1 MWSEPNRDEKLTDF
15 LLEWDEIDGGPFPLI
30 STENG
35 DASVLPAS
43 DRGCIITSNWDLQ
56 ESRAIQSSTLLEEG
70 NTVIEN
76 RGAAR
81 DLSNVNSKDNLHLNP
96 IPENWCVI
104 VQQYCTAVSGGQPRQ
119 RALHNDW
126 LQMPVLTVR
135 VICIDRIEL
144 LTSKC
149 DSRGGNW
156 ETVISDWHQTVFD
169 ELDRVIDEE
178 QEKPLN
184 DVDCNKQY
192 RNTTEAFYRT
202 ILCDALLS
210 YEPLSTDLSDPFRP
224 KARSPLEIHGLRA
237 AVKLTIDNRR
247 LFITAGGTMGLC
259 SAKTQIGDEVF
270 FFSGAVYPYVIRRTA
285 DDSGCTM
292 VEGTCYLDGWMDGV
306 AFLETPELDDFIL
319 W

>member
-1 MWSEPNRDEKLTDF
+1 
-15 LLEWDEIDGGPFPLI
+15 
-30 STENG
+30 
-35 DASVLPAS
+35 
-43 DRGCIITSNWDLQ
+43 
-56 ESRAIQSSTLLEEG
+56 
-70 NTVIEN
+70 
-76 RGAAR
+76 
-81 DLSNVNSKDNLHLNP
+81 
-96 IPENWCVI
+96 
-104 VQQYCTAVSGGQPRQ
+104 
-119 RALHNDW
+119 
-126 LQMPVLTVR
+126 
-135 VICIDRIEL
+135 
-144 LTSKC
+144 
-149 DSRGGNW
+149 
-156 ETVISDWHQTVFD
+156 VISDWHQTVFD
-169 ELDRVIDEE
+169 ELDRVINEE

-210 YEPLSTDLSDPFRP
+210 YEPLSTDLYDPFRP
-224 KARSPLEIHGLRA
+224 KARSPLEIHGLKA

-270 FFSGAVYPYVIRRTA
+270 FFSGAVYPYVIRRMA